1 VISYKIPEEWEEE
14 WDGYFKHF
22 VNPIKIIVT
31 GPKDNERTRYVT
43 KEEAKKLSR
52 FYRNVCSEM

>member
-1 VISYKIPEEWEEE
+1 VISYKISEEWEKE

-22 VNPIKIIVT
+22 VNPIKIIIM

-43 KEEAKKLSR
+43 QEEAKKLSR